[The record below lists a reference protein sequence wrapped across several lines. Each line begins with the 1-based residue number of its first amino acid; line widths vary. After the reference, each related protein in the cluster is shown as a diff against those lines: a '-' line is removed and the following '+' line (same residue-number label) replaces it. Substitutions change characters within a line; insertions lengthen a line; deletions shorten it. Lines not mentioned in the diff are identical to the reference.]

1 MPGKLTWRDTFGT
14 RRLRSRALRSAH
26 RHALR
31 IPLPRVSRKALRPRE
46 QTMLALVGTETRLAA
61 SLARGTSRRTK
72 KRTPERRTV
81 RGDLSVRASQT
92 RWTLD
97 GADCPRAESG
107 EILDESKSS
116 QCPVRPIDITDY
128 CEVRVGE
135 TSLMRGGSRVFC
147 FLSLTLRRP
156 RPLASRPPLF
166 SRFRNAFDGF
176 VKNARMTP
184 AHGNRSVSRP
194 HARPDRPTTVTVS
207 RCWTPSSR
215 RRATTF
221 S

>member
-1 MPGKLTWRDTFGT
+1 
-14 RRLRSRALRSAH
+14 
-26 RHALR
+26 
-31 IPLPRVSRKALRPRE
+31 
-46 QTMLALVGTETRLAA
+46 MLALVGTETRLAA

-135 TSLMRGGSRVFC
+135 TSMMRGGSRVFFFC
-147 FLSLTLRRP
+147 R
-156 RPLASRPPLF
+156 
-166 SRFRNAFDGF
+166 
-176 VKNARMTP
+176 
-184 AHGNRSVSRP
+184 
-194 HARPDRPTTVTVS
+194 
-207 RCWTPSSR
+207 
-215 RRATTF
+215 
-221 S
+221 